1 MDIGFRNLR
10 LRKLCEE
17 ERQATRRL
25 GPDSARKLRA
35 RLSDLEAVACVTDLQ
50 AGRPHPLT
58 GDREGQFAL
67 DLAGGHRLVFSPAD
81 APMPSREDG
90 SIDWS
95 RVTAV
100 RIEDIGD
107 YHD

>member
-1 MDIGFRNLR
+1 MEIGFRNSQLR
-10 LRKLCEE
+10 RLCEE
-17 ERQATRRL
+17 EKQATRRL
-25 GPDSARKLRA
+25 GPDCARKLRG

-67 DLAGGHRLVFSPAD
+67 DLSGGYRLVFSPD
-81 APMPSREDG
+81 ETLPPRHEDG

-95 RVTAV
+95 RVTTV

>member
-1 MDIGFRNLR
+1 MRIGFRNPR
-10 LRKLCEE
+10 LRRLCEQE
-17 ERQATRRL
+17 KQATRRL
-25 GPDSARKLRA
+25 GPDSARKLHA
-35 RLSDLEAVACVTDLQ
+35 RLGDIEAAPCVTDLQ

-67 DLAGGHRLVFSPAD
+67 NLAGGHRLVFSPDGASVPRHD
-81 APMPSREDG
+81 DG
-90 SIDWS
+90 SVDWS

-100 RIEDIGD
+100 QIDEIGD